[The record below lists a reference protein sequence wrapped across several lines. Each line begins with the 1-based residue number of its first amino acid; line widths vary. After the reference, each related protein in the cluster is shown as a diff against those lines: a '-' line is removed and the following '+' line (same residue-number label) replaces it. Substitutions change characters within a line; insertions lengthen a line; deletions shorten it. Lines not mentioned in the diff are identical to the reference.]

1 MSSPQGQR
9 AGGREGIFAHWP
21 NRVTALRFLGSLL
34 LFVILSLDSMQGTL
48 APRGP
53 IQIAFWLFLAIAAT
67 DFLDGWLARRGNL
80 VTAFGRV
87 ADPFVDK
94 VMVLG
99 SMIFL
104 AVMEWSRPWFPAWIV
119 VVVLAREFLVTG
131 VRGYV
136 ESLGLAFPA
145 DWFGKIK
152 MIVQCI
158 AIGVVL
164 GLHAF
169 AWPDVLASFLRYAG
183 HVFVWGTLL
192 ASLGSGLTYALKAR
206 RILSGSSPAA

>member
-1 MSSPQGQR
+1 MSSGV
-9 AGGREGIFAHWP
+9 FAHWP
-21 NRVTALRFLGSLL
+21 NRITGLRFVGSLL
-34 LFVILSLDSMQGTL
+34 LFSILSLDRMQGAL
-48 APRGP
+48 PSEALLGLS
-53 IQIAFWLFLAIAAT
+53 FWLFLAIAIS

-94 VMVLG
+94 IMVVG
-99 SMIFL
+99 TMIFL

-131 VRGYV
+131 IRGYV
-136 ESLGLAFPA
+136 ESQGLAFPA
-145 DWFGKIK
+145 DGFGKLK
-152 MIVQCI
+152 MVLQCI

-169 AWPDVLASFLRYAG
+169 AWPDVLRSFLHGAG
-183 HVFVWGTLL
+183 YVFVWGTLL
-192 ASLGSGLTYALKAR
+192 ASLGSGFTYALKTR
-206 RILSGSSPAA
+206 RLLFTAGGGA